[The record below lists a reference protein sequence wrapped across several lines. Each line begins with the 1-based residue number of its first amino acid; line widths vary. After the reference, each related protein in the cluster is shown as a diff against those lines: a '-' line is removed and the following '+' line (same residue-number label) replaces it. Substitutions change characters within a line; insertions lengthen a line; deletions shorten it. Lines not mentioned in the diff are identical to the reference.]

1 MTALEQYRI
10 FNQISVIAIVGETFA
25 PPGSTLATLRRGSQS
40 PGQDPQLLE
49 YPFTLYS

>member
-25 PPGSTLATLRRGSQS
+25 PPGSTLATLRREVNPRDKIPNS
-40 PGQDPQLLE
+40 
-49 YPFTLYS
+49 